1 MIFHKKLNFN
11 QLVKNF
17 TWHFFAQYPVFARK
31 ITNITEALIKN
42 AVNGQQHMNNQELF
56 GSLPRVSETI
66 RARRLRFAGQCAR
79 HNEETAS
86 KVLLSEPQ
94 HDQELHFK
102 ADTGLDNTKELR
114 NPMLDQVVWKDY
126 IRSTRDDSRPN

>member
-31 ITNITEALIKN
+31 ITNITDALIKN

-66 RARRLRFAGQCAR
+66 RARRLRFAGHCAR

-102 ADTGLDNTKELR
+102 ADTGLDNTKALR

>member
-1 MIFHKKLNFN
+1 M
-11 QLVKNF
+11 
-17 TWHFFAQYPVFARK
+17 FARK

-66 RARRLRFAGQCAR
+66 RARRLRFAGHCAR

-86 KVLLSEPQ
+86 KVLWEPQ
-94 HDQELHFK
+94 HDQELH
-102 ADTGLDNTKELR
+102 T
-114 NPMLDQVVWKDY
+114 
-126 IRSTRDDSRPN
+126 STPSRLTQDWTIPKR

>member
-1 MIFHKKLNFN
+1 MTFHKKLNFN

-31 ITNITEALIKN
+31 IANITEALIKN

-66 RARRLRFAGQCAR
+66 RSRTLRFAGQCAR